1 VRQEVLQQLL
11 RYQPKGRPWWQVI
24 IAMEDGS
31 VESPGIS
38 PKDIEKFL
46 AIAPDYG
53 LEIIPPM
60 SEP

>member
-1 VRQEVLQQLL
+1 MHQNIGV
-11 RYQPKGRPWWQVI
+11 
-24 IAMEDGS
+24 S
-31 VESPGIS
+31 S
-38 PKDIEKFL
+38 KDIEKFF